1 MVYRPNS
8 ICRCHYFSL
17 FLVPDTDRSE
27 TAPKQDISEMA
38 VFSAFPNLTAVVTGI
53 VVSVFFGPKRSK
65 MGTLNRSL
73 LGVHFRVQTETIRW
87 GGFLLRLLLL
97 GKCPSGVGP
106 SQIQYLWLLV
116 KRLQNPSKRGT
127 PKYPVFRSFKKGQ
140 IDRFGTLCFCSF

>member
-27 TAPKQDISEMA
+27 TGPKPVISGMS

-53 VVSVFFGPKRSK
+53 VVLVFSDPNPPKRVPF
-65 MGTLNRSL
+65 NRSL
-73 LGVHFRVQTETIRW
+73 LGVRNGSEPRPSDG
-87 GGFLLRLLLL
+87 GGFLLRLLSL

-116 KRLQNPSKRGT
+116 QRLQNPSKRGISRH
-127 PKYPVFRSFKKGQ
+127 PVFRSFKKGQ
-140 IDRFGTLCFCSF
+140 IDRFETLLFCSF